1 MWQEI
6 LKERG
11 LIDPKELKQAL
22 GLDKNPQFA
31 DLGKRIPKEGRY
43 SDDGEYADVTANRL
57 LDVEFEKRAIRV
69 KGDITVDGKTIPF
82 SASVGLPKPLAAM
95 SKLPYNFRRF
105 HVNSMEMPKEFLSE
119 ENDNFQDG
127 IERYIGE
134 ELAAY
139 FNLWFRYFEE
149 DAAKEY
155 GYEMKDF
162 FRTSGGLKSGRE
174 DDYGNV
180 RYDRRG
186 KQDSFKD
193 VLRKPDSSN
202 VREFSELFE
211 NRLEP
216 KVLPINEK
224 IVRRL
229 VEKGFFE
236 YDESALERNT
246 FPYTSTEKAR
256 DVEVDGVPINLL
268 LDQSFDESDPSIT
281 IREKPPSDL
290 QYEASLYAYLNTP
303 YSPHMPPKGGTTSE
317 ERQKLIDSYK
327 AFKKLTG
334 KQILD
339 EILRM

>member
-1 MWQEI
+1 MWQNI
-6 LKERG
+6 LKARG
-11 LIDPKELKQAL
+11 LIDPKKLKRAMD
-22 GLDKNPQFA
+22 LDKKPQFA
-31 DLGKRIPKEGRY
+31 GLGKRIPKEGRY
-43 SDDGEYADVTANRL
+43 SDDGEYADVTDNRI
-57 LDVEFEKRAIRV
+57 LDVEFEKKAIRV

-82 SASVGLPKPLAAM
+82 SASVGLPKPLAVM

-105 HVNSMEMPKEFLSE
+105 HVNSMEFRNNMPKEFLSE

-127 IERYIGE
+127 IESYIEE

-149 DAAKEY
+149 DVAY
-155 GYEMKDF
+155 DTGYENKDF
-162 FRTSGGLKSGRE
+162 FRTSQGLKSGRE
-174 DDYGNV
+174 DDYENV
-180 RYDRRG
+180 RYDRRS
-186 KQDSFKD
+186 KRDSFKD

-202 VREFSELFE
+202 VREFVELIE

-236 YDESALERNT
+236 YDESGLERNT

-256 DVEVDGVPINLL
+256 DVEVYGVPINLHL
-268 LDQSFDESDPSIT
+268 DESFVEGDPSIT

-290 QYEASLYAYLNTP
+290 QYEASLYAYLNFP
-303 YSPHMPPKGGTTSE
+303 VERRNTTSK
-317 ERQKLIDSYK
+317 ERQKLIDAHK
-327 AFKKLTG
+327 AFKRLSG
-334 KQILD
+334 KKILD